1 MQTRMETG
9 MPTRMRMRMRMDG
22 DHDHRQSVN
31 QSISSVG
38 VGAKRQARQASRG
51 SQEPRE
57 KGQAGRGEGIGRP
70 LLFFAPP
77 FLPAPAPTTDRCPV
91 DRIASRLRL
100 RLRLRLRPRSRSGQA
115 TAALRKESE
124 ERERERER
132 ANTVLAV
139 LACMQEKQRSSAQYK
154 PRSDTRQRD
163 RKVPG
168 HLLFCIRE

>member
-9 MPTRMRMRMRMDG
+9 MPTLMRMRMRMDG

-100 RLRLRLRPRSRSGQA
+100 RPRSRSGQA
-115 TAALRKESE
+115 TAALRKKK
-124 ERERERER
+124 RR
-132 ANTVLAV
+132 ARARASKHSPSR
-139 LACMQEKQRSSAQYK
+139 ACLHAGEVEIKCTIQTQVRHAT
-154 PRSDTRQRD
+154 TR
-163 RKVPG
+163 
-168 HLLFCIRE
+168 